1 MFLSVLFCFLGRR
14 PVASVF
20 LSPEVED
27 LCELSAHSCRRDSR
41 TQSRITGMLGVFS
54 FTSALSREVTLTL
67 EQTYVVEPNPIFIFI
82 FQINSRSCGLP
93 AYVTLLD
100 YLYAVLTPDVLTLW
114 ISFCLVLLIT
124 SISKTSAT
132 VHTVHSYRYMLHV

>member
-1 MFLSVLFCFLGRR
+1 MPPGRR

-54 FTSALSREVTLTL
+54 FTSALSREVTLTQ
-67 EQTYVVEPNPIFIFI
+67 EQIRPNTESPNQKHF
-82 FQINSRSCGLP
+82 NSRFSGE
-93 AYVTLLD
+93 VGVRTRGHGVD
-100 YLYAVLTPDVLTLW
+100 
-114 ISFCLVLLIT
+114 
-124 SISKTSAT
+124 T
-132 VHTVHSYRYMLHV
+132 VPQECSVQREENGK